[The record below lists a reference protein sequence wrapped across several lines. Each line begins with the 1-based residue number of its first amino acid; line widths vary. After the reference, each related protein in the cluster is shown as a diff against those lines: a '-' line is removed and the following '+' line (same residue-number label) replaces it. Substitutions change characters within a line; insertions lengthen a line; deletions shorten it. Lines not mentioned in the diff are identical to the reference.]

1 MLSKISIDFA
11 VQNHLENE
19 KQSGNIAMAQ
29 GKRPL
34 WEFESPS
41 KPQPIPL
48 GDLARLY
55 RQEHAQTKKAIKVLE
70 K

>member
-1 MLSKISIDFA
+1 
-11 VQNHLENE
+11 
-19 KQSGNIAMAQ
+19 MAQ

-34 WEFESPS
+34 WEFELPS

-55 RQEHAQTKKAIKVLE
+55 RQEHAQAKKAVKVLE